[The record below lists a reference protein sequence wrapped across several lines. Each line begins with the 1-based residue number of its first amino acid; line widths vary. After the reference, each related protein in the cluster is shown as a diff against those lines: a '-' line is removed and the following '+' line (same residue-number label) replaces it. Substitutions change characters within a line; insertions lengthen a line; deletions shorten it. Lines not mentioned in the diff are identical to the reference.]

1 MQVKDKTFK
10 LYIPEEAIKEAVLRV
25 AQQINT
31 DYRGKKVIFLGVLNG
46 AFMFA
51 SDLLKEIDLTCEI
64 SFVKLSSYKGTTTST
79 GEVHELVGLT
89 TDIKDKHVIILEDIV
104 DSGLTLDKLY
114 SMIVLHSTKSVEV
127 ATLLYKPEA
136 FKGKTPPK
144 YIGIEIEN
152 KFIVGYGLDYQEE
165 GRNTKAIYQ
174 ITE

>member
-10 LYIPEEAIKEAVLRV
+10 LYISEEEIKDAVHKV
-25 AQQINT
+25 AKQINT
-31 DYRGKKVIFLGVLNG
+31 AYKGEKVIFLGVLNG

-64 SFVKLSSYKGTTTST
+64 SFVKLSSYKGTAST
-79 GEVHELVGLT
+79 GKVHELVGLT

-114 SMIVLHSTKSVEV
+114 SMIELHSPKSVEV
-127 ATLLYKPEA
+127 ATMLYKPEA
-136 FKGKTPPK
+136 FKGNIPPK

>member
-10 LYIPEEAIKEAVLRV
+10 LYISEKEIKEAIHKV
-25 AQQINT
+25 AQQINV
-31 DYRGKKVIFLGVLNG
+31 DYKGKKVTFLGVLNG

-51 SDLLKEIDLTCEI
+51 SDLLKEVDLTCEV
-64 SFVKLSSYKGTTTST
+64 SFVKLSSYKGTAST
-79 GEVHELVGLT
+79 GKVHELVGLT

-114 SMIVLHSTKSVEV
+114 SMISLHSTKSVEV
-127 ATLLYKPEA
+127 ATMLYKPEA
-136 FKGKTPPK
+136 FKGKIPPK

-174 ITE
+174 IIE